1 MNLFFYNI
9 VDNMYKFKI
18 THALLIGNRI
28 SIYRFLCLLFAF
40 KFAKNANL
48 RINFYKN

>member
-18 THALLIGNRI
+18 THALLVGNRI
-28 SIYRFLCLLFAF
+28 SIYRFFYACFLLSNSL
-40 KFAKNANL
+40 KM
-48 RINFYKN
+48 RI